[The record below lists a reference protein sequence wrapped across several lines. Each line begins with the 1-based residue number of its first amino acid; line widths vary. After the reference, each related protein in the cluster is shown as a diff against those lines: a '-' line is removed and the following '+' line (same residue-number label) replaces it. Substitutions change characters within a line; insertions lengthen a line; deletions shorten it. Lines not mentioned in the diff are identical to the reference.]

1 MSPAN
6 VFPLDGGCDCRT
18 VRYRMEAVP
27 LFVVLLA
34 RRRVRCVTPQRWAV
48 LVGAAS
54 AGAVL
59 AAALWVNDVDPWTA
73 AALVLLPAVAA
84 LVLRFTRSAA

>member
-1 MSPAN
+1 MNTAN
-6 VFPLDGGCDCRT
+6 VTPLEGGCG
-18 VRYRMEAVP
+18 
-27 LFVVLLA
+27 A
-34 RRRVRCVTPQRWAV
+34 RSHGN
-48 LVGAAS
+48 GAAS